1 MRKTLVSIRTVVT
14 YAGLMLATTLLTVA
28 QQPAQGGKTAAQAYK
43 NIQVLKDI
51 PNTQLIPTMRFISTA
66 LGVECEFCHMG
77 DRSADTPNKN
87 TARKM
92 MTMMMSINNASFN
105 GRMNVTCYTCHHGS
119 SSPAGAPTPTGQYS
133 QLGAGVFFKP
143 DGGPLAGGRD
153 EVMYEAYKEY
163 MAKDRLAGMPTPDQ
177 ILAKFVTALGGEQAI
192 RKMNA
197 RLITGTAALSND
209 VRGAAPPIIVPVE
222 IASKAPNQWVMT
234 FRMTNGTTANGF
246 DGNVAWVQ
254 AANGVVTEVT
264 GPNNAPLPPL
274 ARVKRNA
281 DFYEPLNLKQ
291 QYSRIT
297 LRGIERFRGR
307 DTYFVMGFPEGDVP
321 ERLYFDK
328 DSGLLLRKTVAV
340 QTALGD
346 YPIQTDYDDYRDVGG
361 VKVPYTI
368 RIMSISP
375 AEDMTLHVERVQN
388 NPTTFDAN
396 KFAKPASRQP
406 AGRNE

>member
-1 MRKTLVSIRTVVT
+1 MVVAVVGLTL
-14 YAGLMLATTLLTVA
+14 AAPLLTVA
-28 QQPAQGGKTAAQAYK
+28 QQPAQAGRTAAQAYK

-77 DRSADTPNKN
+77 DRSVDTPNKN

-92 MTMMMSINNASFN
+92 MSMMMSINNTTFN
-105 GRMNVTCYTCHHGS
+105 GRMNVTCYTCHHGN
-119 SSPAGAPTPTGQYS
+119 SSPIGTPTPTGQYS
-133 QLGAGVFFKP
+133 QLGASVFFKP

-153 EVMYEAYKEY
+153 EVMSEAYQEY

-177 ILAKFVTALGGEQAI
+177 ILARYVSALGGEQAI
-192 RKMNA
+192 RKVNA

-209 VRGAAPPIIVPVE
+209 VRGAAPPIHVPVE

-234 FRMTNGTTANGF
+234 FRMANGTTANGF
-246 DGNVAWVQ
+246 DGNVAWLQ
-254 AANGVVTEVT
+254 AANGVVTEAT

-281 DFYEPLNLKQ
+281 EFYEPLNLKQ
-291 QYSRIT
+291 QYSRMT
-297 LRGIERFRGR
+297 LRGVERLRGR
-307 DTYFVMGFPEGDVP
+307 DVYLVVGFPEGDAP

-328 DSGLLLRKTVAV
+328 DTGLLLRKTVAV
-340 QTALGD
+340 PTALGD

-361 VKVPYTI
+361 VKVPYLVRTT
-368 RIMSISP
+368 SISP
-375 AEDMTLHVERVQN
+375 AEDMTIHVERAQN
-388 NPTTFDAN
+388 NPTFDAN
-396 KFAKPASRQP
+396 KFTKPPSRQP
-406 AGRNE
+406 AGRNQ